1 MDIVPILLQTFLV
14 VFLIAMNG
22 FFVAA
27 EFCCVKMRPSR
38 LETLIQEGNT
48 RAKYAKKLI
57 DELDEALSV
66 TQLGITLA
74 SLGLGWV
81 GEPFVAEL
89 IAPLIHALGVGE
101 TLGHTISFA
110 LAFSLITSMH
120 IILGEL
126 TPKSMAI
133 AASEKILLNIAL
145 PMIVFWK
152 VMYPFV
158 WLLNT
163 TASFVGRH
171 LGLTEVGE
179 GEMAHNPEEIRL
191 LMKESRKQGL
201 VDDTEVDFVDNVF
214 DFTERNVREIMV
226 PRPDMVCLY
235 LDKSYEENL
244 ATILEEEMTRY
255 PICLED
261 KDHIVG
267 FLHIKDLTK
276 ILLQGKKKPSLK
288 KLARKVFFVPES
300 MDVSVLLKTMQTNR
314 SQLAI
319 VVDEYGGTAGMVTIE
334 DIIEE
339 IVGDIQD
346 EFDEERP
353 DAEKRD
359 ENLYSIDAKMLLEE
373 LEDSYVKRELRVPVN
388 GVFFAKT
395 GEVCTLEV
403 SSFGEKLLLPVAFPK
418 QERELVSVLC
428 EGFVCEKAGKLP
440 ATEEA
445 VRKQLSKTGN
455 EPFYFEELK
464 VSLAD
469 DVFLPNGLLNELRRN
484 ALAKLAEAIL
494 TRFERNK
501 NGCSSVTKD
510 TLKEDAGPEV
520 AENCIK
526 DKTFLD
532 CMVSTKQQAEAVG
545 KEPQVRRIYLDFQGQ
560 SISEVSAYAGK
571 LRETGKEVWFCF
583 PGICRKETIAF
594 LREEFPRIR
603 KNFDGYL
610 VRNYEILSVLTELDE
625 AWQDRCV
632 LDATMYVM
640 NRQAKAFY
648 RKLFCA
654 REGVLTA
661 PYELSAKE
669 LRELGVEDMT
679 LVVYGRIPLMT
690 SVHCIKKTMGLCRN
704 GKGTEGAEVS
714 VPVILTDR
722 VGKKLPVRQNCREC
736 YNVIYNPECLSL
748 LDGTGAVD
756 TLSPYAIRLDFTF
769 ETKEET
775 ECILK
780 SATGTGKPVTGTGYT
795 RGHFKRGV
803 E

>member
-14 VFLIAMNG
+14 LFLIAMNG

-89 IAPLIHALGVGE
+89 ISPLINSAGFGE
-101 TLGHTISFA
+101 TLTHTISFA

-145 PMIVFWK
+145 PMIIFWK

-163 TASFVGRH
+163 TASFVSHH
-171 LGLTEVGE
+171 LGLSISE
-179 GEMAHNPEEIRL
+179 GEVAHNPEEIRL

-235 LDKSYEENL
+235 LNKTYEENL

-276 ILLQGKKKPSLK
+276 VMLQGKKKPSLK

-353 DAEKRD
+353 DAEKRA

-373 LEDSYVKRELRVPVN
+373 LEDEFGITIDEEDVDTVGGWLNDKLGGEPRV
-388 GVFFAKT
+388 GQSA
-395 GEVCTLEV
+395 
-403 SSFGEKLLLPVAFPK
+403 A
-418 QERELVSVLC
+418 C
-428 EGFVCEKAGKLP
+428 EGNTFYV
-440 ATEEA
+440 EE
-445 VRKQLSKTGN
+445 V
-455 EPFYFEELK
+455 E
-464 VSLAD
+464 
-469 DVFLPNGLLNELRRN
+469 GLRITR
-484 ALAKLAEAIL
+484 IL
-494 TRFERNK
+494 
-501 NGCSSVTKD
+501 
-510 TLKEDAGPEV
+510 
-520 AENCIK
+520 
-526 DKTFLD
+526 
-532 CMVSTKQQAEAVG
+532 
-545 KEPQVRRIYLDFQGQ
+545 
-560 SISEVSAYAGK
+560 
-571 LRETGKEVWFCF
+571 
-583 PGICRKETIAF
+583 
-594 LREEFPRIR
+594 
-603 KNFDGYL
+603 
-610 VRNYEILSVLTELDE
+610 
-625 AWQDRCV
+625 
-632 LDATMYVM
+632 
-640 NRQAKAFY
+640 
-648 RKLFCA
+648 
-654 REGVLTA
+654 
-661 PYELSAKE
+661 
-669 LRELGVEDMT
+669 
-679 LVVYGRIPLMT
+679 
-690 SVHCIKKTMGLCRN
+690 
-704 GKGTEGAEVS
+704 
-714 VPVILTDR
+714 
-722 VGKKLPVRQNCREC
+722 
-736 YNVIYNPECLSL
+736 
-748 LDGTGAVD
+748 
-756 TLSPYAIRLDFTF
+756 IRLAAP
-769 ETKEET
+769 KN
-775 ECILK
+775 
-780 SATGTGKPVTGTGYT
+780 
-795 RGHFKRGV
+795 
-803 E
+803 